1 LVFAGYTTGTPSVD
15 VWIRHSNGVPI
26 TGELAT
32 ELSQAQQKYLPPQ
45 QSLLLL
51 KLSDAQKIGLFICY
65 NSPT

>member
-32 ELSQAQQKYLPPQ
+32 ELSQAQQKIP
-45 QSLLLL
+45 S
-51 KLSDAQKIGLFICY
+51 
-65 NSPT
+65 SPTIPSSTEVV